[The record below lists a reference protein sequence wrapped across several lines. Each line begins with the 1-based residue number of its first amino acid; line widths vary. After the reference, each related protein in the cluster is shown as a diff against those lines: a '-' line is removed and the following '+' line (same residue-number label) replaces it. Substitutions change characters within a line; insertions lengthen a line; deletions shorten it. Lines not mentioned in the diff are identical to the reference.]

1 VNLKVELLDLAP
13 CKKQLRF
20 ELPAEDVDAAFA
32 DTTKQFQ
39 KQANLPGFR
48 KGKAPL
54 DRVRRQFG
62 KDIETRVRERLLN
75 DSYRQGI
82 EDNQLKPILD
92 PEVEEI
98 NFKQGEALTFIATM
112 ETAPDFELPEYKG
125 LSAQQP
131 KLEVTDRH
139 IENALNHLRDGRA
152 EYRDQDRAVQDDD
165 QVKVSFTGTIDGQ
178 PLTEFAPTARGMTE
192 QSNMPLHVHADAEH
206 DHFIPGFTRQL
217 IGAKKGDALTVEVTF
232 PDEFPAQPKL
242 QGLSATYQVTI
253 SQIKEKVLPDLNDE
267 FAKSWE
273 AESLEKLREGVRDD
287 LEANQKGEANRLV
300 KVQVQSAF
308 AKELSFAVPETF
320 QQQELRNAVNNI
332 VRSRRAAGE
341 SEEGIEQAKD
351 QITAEAN
358 AAAIDNL
365 RWFFAHKRI
374 AENEKLEVSRDEIL
388 GVITIQAQQMNKD
401 PKAHIKEL
409 TENNQIGYI
418 QNRILEEKV
427 IDLMAEHAT
436 ITEIDPPAE
445 DDAAA
450 DELSHGHS
458 HG

>member
-1 VNLKVELLDLAP
+1 VNLKVELVDLGP

-20 ELPAEDVDAAFA
+20 VLPAEDVDTAFA

-54 DRVRRQFG
+54 EKVQRQFG
-62 KDIETRVRERLLN
+62 KDIEARVREQLLN

-82 EDNQLKPILD
+82 EDNKLKPILD

-98 NFKQGEALTFIATM
+98 NFKPGEALTFIATM
-112 ETAPDFELPEYKG
+112 ETAPNFELPQYKG
-125 LSAQQP
+125 LPAEQP
-131 KLEVTDRH
+131 KLEVTDND
-139 IENALNHLRDGRA
+139 IDNALNQLREGRA
-152 EYRDQDRAVQDDD
+152 EYKDQDRAVQDDD
-165 QVKVSFTGTIDGQ
+165 HVTVSFTGTSDGQ

-206 DHFIPGFTRQL
+206 DHFIPGFTKQL
-217 IGAKKGDALTVEVTF
+217 IGAAKGEARTLEVTF

-242 QGLSATYQVTI
+242 QGRSATYEVTV
-253 SQIKEKVLPDLNDE
+253 SKIKEKVLPELNDE

-273 AESLEKLREGVRDD
+273 AESLEKLRAGVRED
-287 LEANQKGEANRLV
+287 LEANQKGEMNRLV
-300 KVQVQSAF
+300 KMQVQSAF

-320 QQQELRNAVNNI
+320 QQQEMRNAVNNI
-332 VRSRRAAGE
+332 VRSRRAAGDDE
-341 SEEGIEQAKD
+341 AAIEQAKD

-374 AENEKLEVSRDEIL
+374 AEDEKLNVSRDEIL
-388 GVITIQAQQMNKD
+388 RVITVQAQQMNKE
-401 PKAHIKEL
+401 PQAHIKEL
-409 TENNQIGYI
+409 SENNQIGYI

-427 IDLMAEHAT
+427 IDLMADHAT
-436 ITEIDPPAE
+436 ITEIDPPPEDKAAE
-445 DDAAA
+445 DEPD
-450 DELSHGHS
+450 HGHS